1 MAEAWR
7 FVDCGSVDAFENQ
20 ARMGVLVRSALAE
33 SRPTLQTSIWGATHL
48 NVGWFDDI
56 DATTDLAE
64 CARLGVQVIRRPLAG
79 GGTAFYDKDCS
90 VMWGLLRPSEGHG
103 DLDAELARFQP
114 IVLDALGRLG
124 LGEVRFAGSADLRW
138 KNDRKLGG
146 MSANDFGPI
155 TSVGGFLNLAA
166 PDVDLYLRVARVP
179 DEKFR
184 DKAVKD
190 LREYVCTAEE
200 VAGRPVSYEEFR
212 DALLAAIRDAG
223 ITVESEELTETE
235 RRALA
240 KASRRSADDDAVRRV
255 SSERFRLEHEAE
267 GRRIGFGNHKG
278 RKLCR
283 AGVALDGRTIVA
295 AMVAGDMHV
304 SPPDTMDRVAAA
316 VTGLDSVDA
325 AGLRSRIAT
334 VVEGDDVHQ
343 ADATTG
349 VTADDLARA
358 FERALDDAADDA
370 KGAA

>member
-7 FVDCGSVDAFENQ
+7 YVDCGSVDAFENQ
-20 ARMGVLVRSALAE
+20 ARMAVLVRSTLTDG
-33 SRPTLQTSIWGATHL
+33 RPTFQTSIWGTTHL
-48 NVGWFDDI
+48 PVGWFDDV
-56 DATTDLAE
+56 DATTDLDA

-103 DLDAELARFQP
+103 DLDAELRRFQP
-114 IVLDALGRLG
+114 IVLDALSRIG

-146 MSANDFGPI
+146 MSANDFGPV

-184 DKAVKD
+184 DKAVND
-190 LREYVCTAEE
+190 LREYLCTAEE
-200 VAGRPVSYEEFR
+200 VADRPVTYEEFR
-212 DALLAAIRDAG
+212 DALVEAACDAG
-223 ITVESEELTETE
+223 IDVEREELTDDEQA
-235 RRALA
+235 ALE
-240 KASRRSADDDAVRRV
+240 KSSRRSADDAVVRRV
-255 SSERFRLEHEAE
+255 SSARFREEQSARGH
-267 GRRIGFGNHKG
+267 RVGFGNQKG

-283 AGVALDGRTIVA
+283 AGIALEDGTVAA

-316 VTGLDSVDA
+316 LVGAAANDTGE
-325 AGLRSRIAT
+325 LRTRIAG
-334 VVEGDDVHQ
+334 VLEADDVHQ
-343 ADATTG
+343 ADATMG
-349 VTADDLARA
+349 VTTEDLVRA
-358 FERALDDAADDA
+358 VERAIGEATEDT
-370 KGAA
+370 